1 VLGLWFS
8 RPGMTCLFVCSYV
21 ILLFVDNDE
30 IFYLLPF
37 FSCFALLYM
46 MVVRHF
52 LFIASFA
59 FFLLWIMVKHFFLFL
74 HFCYLCL
81 KNEEELVPAVQF
93 FFLITSTGSIFYN

>member
-1 VLGLWFS
+1 MFGLWFS
-8 RPGMTCLFVCSYV
+8 RPVMTCLFVCSYV

-59 FFLLWIMVKHFFLFL
+59 FFVVVD
-74 HFCYLCL
+74 YG
-81 KNEEELVPAVQF
+81 EAF
-93 FFLITSTGSIFYN
+93 FFVSAFLLSLLKK